1 MIPNLPPAYSSSLK
15 PCLGKTL
22 FSLALIGCLLA
33 PGLAHAVDA
42 PTAHP
47 EAAPASTPNPV
58 DVVTLKDGSVIYGE
72 IVDMMNGELFIKT
85 AFGVGDIVK
94 VKWASVAKLTVTH
107 PLPFH
112 LKEGTV
118 LVGTAEEGEGGTMI
132 VKAEPLAGSLSVPLD
147 SVISINPLVQPA
159 VVYVGSLQGGF
170 SKASGNSHVTNAS
183 LIGEFTGRSESLRLT
198 ILGRFIYSDDSGQ
211 LLVRNSRGTVKLD
224 FFITKKLY
232 WFASSYFEQDTFQ
245 DLKLRTAIT
254 SGPGYQFID
263 KGDYESPWRKDMTLY
278 AEAGVGYF
286 NEDFNNAPDKT
297 SFRGRWAIKFNWPFL
312 DEKVTLYHFQE
323 GLPSLQNT
331 NDYYITADTGA
342 RFKIIAGFVSGFQWT
357 IRYNS
362 RPAAGTKDTDNLY
375 LLTLGYAFDTSRK
388 RS

>member
-278 AEAGVGYF
+278 AEAGV
-286 NEDFNNAPDKT
+286 AT
-297 SFRGRWAIKFNWPFL
+297 SMRISITPQTKRHFADAGRSNSTGRSWMKR
-312 DEKVTLYHFQE
+312 
-323 GLPSLQNT
+323 LPCT
-331 NDYYITADTGA
+331 
-342 RFKIIAGFVSGFQWT
+342 
-357 IRYNS
+357 
-362 RPAAGTKDTDNLY
+362 
-375 LLTLGYAFDTSRK
+375 TSRK
-388 RS
+388 DFRRCKIQMITISRQTPAPGSRSSQAS